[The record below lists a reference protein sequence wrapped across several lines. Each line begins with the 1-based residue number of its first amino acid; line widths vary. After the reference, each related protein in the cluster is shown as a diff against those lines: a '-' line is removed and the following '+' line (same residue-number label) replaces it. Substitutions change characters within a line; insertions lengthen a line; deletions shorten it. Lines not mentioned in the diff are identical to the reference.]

1 MGDLKLQGHSG
12 LFGHEVPVQHRKLL
26 HVSDQEIKD
35 MTHNNNTDEIVV
47 QTKSGEKH
55 IVFADELSVK
65 GGKLPKVGDTVNLP
79 FLDES
84 AKVLHVDDEWNED
97 MGFAA
102 AALGG
107 GLVGLGLAKLSD
119 TASRSG
125 GIKGNTEAIRH
136 LSIEADVSHKEL
148 EWAKQQMLH
157 KSDGKKLSKA
167 EQATLDDIQ
176 DRQGKQ
182 EKINKTPYPD
192 CPTLTNGD
200 IHWALKLEEKVKAG
214 YTPQTAEID
223 RYQSIADTLNKHF
236 NASQSVQGTVPEPG
250 SGTTSMDRAI
260 KVAKDAA
267 QEAARSAAELAG
279 KVAGHAEADST
290 KPTPPQAKRK
300 TE

>member
-12 LFGHEVPVQHRKLL
+12 MFGHEVPVQHRKLL
-26 HVSDQEIKD
+26 NVSDQEIKD
-35 MTHNNNTDEIVV
+35 MTRNNNTDEIVV

-65 GGKLPKVGDTVNLP
+65 GGKMPKVGDTVNLP

-97 MGFAA
+97 LGFAA

-107 GLVGLGLAKLSD
+107 GLVGLGLAKLTD

-125 GIKGNTEAIRH
+125 GTKGNTEAIRH
-136 LSIEADVSHKEL
+136 LSIEADVSQKEL
-148 EWAKQQMLH
+148 NWAKHQMLN
-157 KSDGKKLSKA
+157 KSDGKKLSKVD
-167 EQATLDDIQ
+167 QSTLDDIQ
-176 DRQGKQ
+176 DRQGRQ
-182 EKINKTPYPD
+182 DKINKTAYPD

-214 YTPQTAEID
+214 YNPQMAEID
-223 RYQSIADTLNKHF
+223 RYQSIATALNTHF
-236 NASQSVQGTVPEPG
+236 NAAQTVVPQSG
-250 SGTTSMDRAI
+250 GTTSMDRAI
-260 KVAKDAA
+260 ESAK
-267 QEAARSAAELAG
+267 EAERSAAESAG
-279 KVAGHAEADST
+279 KAAAAAS
-290 KPTPPQAKRK
+290 KPAPPATKRK